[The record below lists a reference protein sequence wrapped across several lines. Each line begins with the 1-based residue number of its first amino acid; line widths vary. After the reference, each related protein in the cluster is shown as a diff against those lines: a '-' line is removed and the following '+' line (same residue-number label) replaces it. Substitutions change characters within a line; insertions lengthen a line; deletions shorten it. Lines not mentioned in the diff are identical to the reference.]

1 MVLPADSEQN
11 SYINDEDFHLVSGDE
26 SSKIVV
32 AKEITEEK
40 NDGNAGQEYHPERIA
55 KETESDARDD
65 DTIEGDEAN
74 ERESNI
80 HMHPDPAAT
89 ELANNATED
98 VKNSPSSSR
107 SFGCTSDDSDGYHT
121 AAETEE
127 SNQNPPNDVVQGES
141 RANKARNSTGTTTH
155 KFSTKKKASA
165 YDESESSNSNRT
177 FNDGDHVEV
186 IKRGHK
192 NNGRTGTIDK
202 QTKCFVFIK
211 DDKTGQ
217 LIKIKPASI
226 SFVSGALPDVDKP
239 IEAVT
244 AETIMHERPTV
255 QSKTRSNRVSIEKPS
270 DFPIHSSVTVV
281 NTHTKHGGE
290 VAVVQRHTARF
301 VVIKFKNNT
310 TRKEYRISP
319 KFLVRNEKESTDTI
333 STITSSLPTE
343 SEFSGTDK
351 TDRLSSIA
359 GTSLTSTKRMYLHL
373 TT

>member
-1 MVLPADSEQN
+1 MPPVVLPADGKQN
-11 SYINDEDFHLVSGDE
+11 TYINDEHFHLVSGDE
-26 SSKIVV
+26 SSK
-32 AKEITEEK
+32 KEITEEK
-40 NDGNAGQEYHPERIA
+40 NDGNAGECHPIIVPEIIA
-55 KETESDARDD
+55 KEAESDARDD
-65 DTIEGDEAN
+65 DAITGDEAS
-74 ERESNI
+74 EIESNI
-80 HMHPDPAAT
+80 NTHPDPAAT

-98 VKNSPSSSR
+98 VKKSPSSSR

-127 SNQNPPNDVVQGES
+127 PIQNPQNEVAQGES
-141 RANKARNSTGTTTH
+141 RANKARNSTGTTTN
-155 KFSTKKKASA
+155 KISTKKKASA

-270 DFPIHSSVTVV
+270 DFPIHSV
-281 NTHTKHGGE
+281 
-290 VAVVQRHTARF
+290 
-301 VVIKFKNNT
+301 
-310 TRKEYRISP
+310 
-319 KFLVRNEKESTDTI
+319 
-333 STITSSLPTE
+333 
-343 SEFSGTDK
+343 
-351 TDRLSSIA
+351 
-359 GTSLTSTKRMYLHL
+359 
-373 TT
+373 